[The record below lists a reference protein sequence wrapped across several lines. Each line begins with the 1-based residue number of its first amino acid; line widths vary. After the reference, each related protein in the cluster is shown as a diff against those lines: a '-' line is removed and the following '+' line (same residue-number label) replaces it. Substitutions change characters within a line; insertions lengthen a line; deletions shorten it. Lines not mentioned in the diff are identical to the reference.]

1 MVDKKLFIYTSI
13 LITISI
19 YFSYSL
25 STYVVVLFNYS
36 DYHFVLR
43 QAIFGALSITI
54 MWFLAQL
61 NPDIWLKR
69 IGMTLFLG
77 ALILMMFMPFMPPFL
92 VSEVG
97 GAKRWIKFAG
107 FSLAPVE
114 FFKVGFVYFLAW
126 SFSRK
131 MSHHGG
137 MGVKEEFMRFVPYGI
152 VFVVVIFLIAIM
164 QKDLG
169 QIAVLS
175 ATLLFLLL
183 LSGSS
188 VKLFG
193 ILLSLGM
200 SFVAALI
207 IFFPHRV
214 QRIESWWLSLQ
225 SNLLSIL
232 PPSISSYLMSSQT
245 VREPYQIG
253 HSLNAINN
261 GGIFG
266 VGLGN
271 GTFKLG
277 FLSEVHTDFILAGIA
292 EEVGFIGLL
301 AVTILFIF
309 IVQRV
314 LKIANRSHNRITYL
328 FGAGIAMLI
337 AFSFIVNAYGISG
350 MTPIK
355 GISIPFLSYGGS
367 SMIAASIA
375 IGMILMASKTVDFK
389 KSIHHEK

>member
-1 MVDKKLFIYTSI
+1 MVDKKLFIFTSI

-25 STYVVVLFNYS
+25 STYVVVFFNYS

-43 QAIFGALSITI
+43 QALFGAFSITI

-69 IGMTLFLG
+69 IGMSLFLG
-77 ALILMMFMPFMPPFL
+77 GLFLMISMPFMPSSL

-97 GAKRWIKFAG
+97 GAKRWIKLVG

-114 FFKVGFVYFLAW
+114 FFKVGFIYFLAW

-137 MGVKEEFMRFVPYGI
+137 MSIKEEFMRFLPYGLVFI
-152 VFVVVIFLIAIM
+152 VIVFLIAIM

-169 QIAVLS
+169 QITVLS
-175 ATLLFLLL
+175 ATLLVLLL

-188 VKLFG
+188 FKFFG
-193 ILLSLGM
+193 SLVSVGM
-200 SFVAALI
+200 VGFAALI

-225 SNLLSIL
+225 NNLLSIL
-232 PPSISSYLMSSQT
+232 PPSISSHLVSSQT

-301 AVTILFIF
+301 GVTSIYII

-314 LKIANRSHNRITYL
+314 LKVANRAQNSITYL
-328 FGAGIAMLI
+328 FSAGIAMLI
-337 AFSFIVNAYGISG
+337 AFSFLVNAYGISG

-389 KSIHHEK
+389 KSIHNEQ

>member
-1 MVDKKLFIYTSI
+1 MVDKKLFILSSI

-25 STYVVVLFNYS
+25 STYVVVLFDYS

-69 IGMTLFLG
+69 VGMALFFGGLV
-77 ALILMMFMPFMPPFL
+77 LMITMPFMPTAL

-137 MGVKEEFMRFVPYGI
+137 MGIKEEFMRFLPYGA
-152 VFVVVIFLIAIM
+152 VFIVVIFLIAVM

-188 VKLFG
+188 FKFFG
-193 ILLSLGM
+193 SLISVGLAG
-200 SFVAALI
+200 FVALI
-207 IFFPHRV
+207 VFFPHRV
-214 QRIESWWLSLQ
+214 KRIESWWLSLQ
-225 SNLLSIL
+225 SNIISML
-232 PPSISSYLMSSQT
+232 PDSISSHLMNQSVQ
-245 VREPYQIG
+245 EPYQIG

-261 GGIFG
+261 GGLFG

-277 FLSEVHTDFILAGIA
+277 FLSEVHTDFILAGIS
-292 EEVGFIGLL
+292 EEVGFFGLFV
-301 AVTILFIF
+301 VTSIF
-309 IVQRV
+309 ILVVHRV
-314 LKIANRSHNRITYL
+314 LKLANRAKNSITYL

-337 AFSFIVNAYGISG
+337 AFSFLLNAYGISG

-375 IGMILMASKTVDFK
+375 IGMILMASKKVDFK
-389 KSIHHEK
+389 KSIHHEN